1 MAASTST
8 ASVAGVHSIDH
19 FALEVPRL
27 SDATTFLS
35 AFGLE
40 VEDQETH
47 LLMRAAGSDHI
58 WGKIFEGAHKRL
70 AYLALNCFEHD
81 LDAIRAQAVS
91 AGGREVKPPSR
102 FSDGEG
108 FWVEDPDG
116 NLLQIKPGAKTSP
129 SLKARPAITPAIP
142 RLRGAMA
149 RSQAPTVRP
158 QRLAHV
164 VLFTPDIKRAIE
176 FYERSVGLGLSDG

>member
-1 MAASTST
+1 MATSTST

-27 SDATTFLS
+27 IDATTFLS
-35 AFGLE
+35 AFGLD

-70 AYLALNCFEHD
+70 AYPALNCFEHD

-116 NLLQIKPGAKTSP
+116 NLLQIKPGENIAIPEGPAGDYP
-129 SLKARPAITPAIP
+129 SDTQATWCHGSLASADRPAAAA
-142 RLRGAMA
+142 GACRAFHAGHQA
-149 RSQAPTVRP
+149 RHRI
-158 QRLAHV
+158 L
-164 VLFTPDIKRAIE
+164 
-176 FYERSVGLGLSDG
+176 